1 MLHCRQIPSRRL
13 FQLLK
18 CNIDPLKKK
27 DRFLQLNLEF
37 NPVNPAKEIAV
48 AWLDGCGFSMYQDAL
63 NGIIAFALE
72 SELNESEMEDVID
85 NLKAISKTKVVRK
98 WVESENWNEQWE
110 AHYEPIEVEGRL
122 TMRAPFHNPPD
133 AGIDIII
140 QPEMSFGT
148 GHHPTTWQM
157 MKGLLDLDLLNKSVL
172 DIGCGTGA
180 LAIAAKKMGAKHVV
194 AFDIDEWSYQNT
206 QANVDRNALTD
217 SIEILQGD
225 IASLNHELGRFDVL
239 LANINR
245 NVLIEEMSAYSLH
258 LVPNGSI
265 LFSGFYKDD
274 ESIIREEAER
284 NGLKLKYASNRED
297 WSFLMFEKIS

>member
-1 MLHCRQIPSRRL
+1 M
-13 FQLLK
+13 
-18 CNIDPLKKK
+18 KKK

-48 AWLDGCGFSMYQDAL
+48 AWLDGCGFSMYQDAPE
-63 NGIIAFALE
+63 GIIAFAME
-72 SELNESEMEDVID
+72 SELHESEMEDALK
-85 NLKAISKTKVVRK
+85 NLTSISKMKVVRK

-157 MKGLLDLDLLNKSVL
+157 MKGLLEIDLTNKSVL

-180 LAIAAKKMGAKHVV
+180 LAIAAKKMGADQVV
-194 AFDIDEWSYQNT
+194 AFDIDEWSFQNT
-206 QANVDRNALTD
+206 QANVDRNALTGT
-217 SIEILQGD
+217 IEIFQGN
-225 IASLNHELGRFDVL
+225 IASLEQDLGRFDVI

-245 NVLIEEMSAYSLH
+245 NVLIKEMSAYSNH
-258 LVPNGSI
+258 LIPNGSI

-274 ESIIREEAER
+274 ESIIREAAER
-284 NGLKLKYASNRED
+284 NNLELKHSSNRED